1 MLGFH
6 WLAVRKVKGS
16 GERPQL
22 FPSTG
27 AKKVLVF
34 TICPVLRLF
43 HNLRLS
49 RHGHE
54 HMSQHSVG
62 LKWPQNGPGRQTVG
76 RKVLLL
82 GGGHMKTRGGLVTDW
97 CIVWMDDSTTVLEY
111 VVMIVVRCWN
121 WNCNVK
127 RWH

>member
-82 GGGHMKTRGGLVTDW
+82 GGGHMKTRGEMVTDC
-97 CIVWMDDSTTVLEY
+97 CIAWLSYAVDHGQFEVHLLYDIIDM
-111 VVMIVVRCWN
+111 
-121 WNCNVK
+121 NVP
-127 RWH
+127 R

>member
-82 GGGHMKTRGGLVTDW
+82 GGGHMKTRGEAVTDW
-97 CIVWMDDSTTVLEY
+97 CIV
-111 VVMIVVRCWN
+111 
-121 WNCNVK
+121 
-127 RWH
+127 

>member
-1 MLGFH
+1 MSDSDDVKGIVKKFNSQSNISD
-6 WLAVRKVKGS
+6 WLVRKSEGE
-16 GERPQL
+16 GDERPQL

-62 LKWPQNGPGRQTVG
+62 LKWPQNGPGRQSAG

-82 GGGHMKTRGGLVTDW
+82 GGGHM
-97 CIVWMDDSTTVLEY
+97 
-111 VVMIVVRCWN
+111 
-121 WNCNVK
+121 
-127 RWH
+127 

>member
-82 GGGHMKTRGGLVTDW
+82 GGGHMKTRGEMVTDW
-97 CIVWMDDSTTVLEY
+97 CIV
-111 VVMIVVRCWN
+111 CG
-121 WNCNVK
+121 
-127 RWH
+127 

>member
-97 CIVWMDDSTTVLEY
+97 CIVCGFMLAVF
-111 VVMIVVRCWN
+111 R
-121 WNCNVK
+121 
-127 RWH
+127 

>member
-49 RHGHE
+49 RHDHY
-54 HMSQHSVG
+54 HIRQHSVS
-62 LKWPQNGPGRQTVG
+62 LKWPQNSPGRQLVG
-76 RKVLLL
+76 RKVLPLL
-82 GGGHMKTRGGLVTDW
+82 GRHMLFLGAMGTDW
-97 CIVWMDDSTTVLEY
+97 CIVRLVYCTSP
-111 VVMIVVRCWN
+111 IN
-121 WNCNVK
+121 I
-127 RWH
+127 